1 MWVVGCGSTD
11 LSTTKMNLPEATEL
25 DFAEIYA
32 CQLRGERDEASMHTV
47 QHRVD
52 HFESLVNL
60 LSDFRTS
67 QDNLAT
73 DEDEEYN
80 LRLDHTIDLTTTRVS
95 VCVVACKTLGIE
107 TALSKT
113 YKTREELGL
122 V

>member
-25 DFAEIYA
+25 DFAEI
-32 CQLRGERDEASMHTV
+32 V

-80 LRLDHTIDLTTTRVS
+80 LRLDHTID
-95 VCVVACKTLGIE
+95 
-107 TALSKT
+107 
-113 YKTREELGL
+113 KTREELGL